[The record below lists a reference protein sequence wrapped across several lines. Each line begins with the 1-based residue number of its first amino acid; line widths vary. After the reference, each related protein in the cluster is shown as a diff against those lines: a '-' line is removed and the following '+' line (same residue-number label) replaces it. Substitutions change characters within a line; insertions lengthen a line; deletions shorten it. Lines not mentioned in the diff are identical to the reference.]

1 MRLKIKQCPK
11 WLQKQKW
18 NIKTKILIETE
29 SSIGG
34 LKANQSDRA
43 EKRMIQKR
51 ERKIQHRKFSRIYV
65 AEFYNQETWKIQW
78 SDLLPHIYIES
89 QQTDTSIVWKYIYRF
104 QNKWKIKFTTN
115 SQLGN
120 KKKSIVNTKLYQNT
134 IKHKMGVFPK
144 DCRKLDNLQVKY
156 P

>member
-89 QQTDTSIVWKYIYRF
+89 QQTDTSIVWK
-104 QNKWKIKFTTN
+104 
-115 SQLGN
+115 
-120 KKKSIVNTKLYQNT
+120 
-134 IKHKMGVFPK
+134 
-144 DCRKLDNLQVKY
+144 
-156 P
+156 